1 MNKKLVFQYL
11 LLTFSIMIF
20 LWGLLLIFGSL
31 GFTINSHFLLYIPW
45 ILGGLSPTIASYIA
59 LKKNNEITG
68 FGEWIKK
75 LFAFKIPIKFYVFT
89 ILLYLIILIMYFL
102 IPPGVERIEPIYV
115 FFVFLPIMI
124 IGGGLEEAGWRYIL
138 QPELDKIFGFILS
151 AIIVAPIWAVWHLPL
166 FYIQGVGQYG
176 TNFGIFTIRIIG
188 YTFAL
193 GAIQKITGSV
203 FLCILF
209 HSMFNAGLNTFIIT
223 QTLSRNIIM
232 SISMVVISIVSVF
245 YIKRKERNPS
255 VNAEGIQL

>member
-20 LWGLLLIFGSL
+20 LWGLLLIFGYF
-31 GFTINSHFLLYIPW
+31 GFSINSHFLLYIPW
-45 ILGGLSPTIASYIA
+45 ILGGLSPTIASYIV
-59 LKKNNEITG
+59 LKKNNEITD
-68 FGEWIKK
+68 FRDWIKK
-75 LFAFKIPIKFYVFT
+75 IFTFKISIKFYIFT
-89 ILLYLIILIMYFL
+89 ILLYLIIPIMYFL
-102 IPPGVERIEPIYV
+102 IPPGLERIEPIYV
-115 FFVFLPIMI
+115 FFVSLPIMI

-138 QPELDKIFGFILS
+138 QSELDKKFGFILS

-193 GAIQKITGSV
+193 GAIRKITGSV

-209 HSMFNAGLNTFIIT
+209 HSMFNAGYNTFIIT
-223 QTLSRNIIM
+223 QTIPRSIIM
-232 SISMVVISIVSVF
+232 SISMAVISIMAVF
-245 YIKRKERNPS
+245 YIKSKNKRN
-255 VNAEGIQL
+255 ILDKKDK

>member
-115 FFVFLPIMI
+115 FFVYLPIMI
-124 IGGGLEEAGWRYIL
+124 IGGGLEEAG
-138 QPELDKIFGFILS
+138 
-151 AIIVAPIWAVWHLPL
+151 
-166 FYIQGVGQYG
+166 
-176 TNFGIFTIRIIG
+176 
-188 YTFAL
+188 
-193 GAIQKITGSV
+193 
-203 FLCILF
+203 
-209 HSMFNAGLNTFIIT
+209 
-223 QTLSRNIIM
+223 
-232 SISMVVISIVSVF
+232 
-245 YIKRKERNPS
+245 
-255 VNAEGIQL
+255 